1 MYPATAGPSAQ
12 FAEWAASFGRGGTDA
27 SQGVGAC
34 APGTDE
40 ADCNQG
46 TQGYPQDNTRRNQI
60 QYCAPCPEANLGRCE
75 WREGRS
81 ASQSRCVYAPDRGC
95 TGWEA
100 APEILVSPAMSDEAT
115 HAFGPGLVSGLREIS
130 QAFQQGLPDPVASSW
145 LDVSGWVLDEL
156 NTDAWSDVVR
166 AWTLTHHLI
175 TPSSLP
181 TCVAAGGAVRA
192 VHRRVLV
199 GGLEPARLRGGPG
212 EHGLL
217 APCLAV
223 LRFHPDGACRR
234 TWQRSTR

>member
-1 MYPATAGPSAQ
+1 MVWSVL
-12 FAEWAASFGRGGTDA
+12 ESFGVTHTYNPRGIRPLQKVTHHVTHFTLLR
-27 SQGVGAC
+27 SFC
-34 APGTDE
+34 LE
-40 ADCNQG
+40 LADVAG
-46 TQGYPQDNTRRNQI
+46 QI
-60 QYCAPCPEANLGRCE
+60 VQ
-75 WREGRS
+75 
-81 ASQSRCVYAPDRGC
+81 
-95 TGWEA
+95 A

-217 APCLAV
+217 APCLTV